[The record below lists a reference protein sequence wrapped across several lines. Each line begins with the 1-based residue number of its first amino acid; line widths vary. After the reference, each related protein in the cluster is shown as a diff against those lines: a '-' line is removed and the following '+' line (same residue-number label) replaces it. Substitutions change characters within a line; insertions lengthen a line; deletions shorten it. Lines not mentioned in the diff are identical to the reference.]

1 MRPGVEDGGGP
12 VKLSLNGEPL
22 ELADGATVRV
32 AVEAAGAEP
41 AARGIAVA
49 LDGEVVPRS
58 RWDETPLCE
67 GQRVEVL
74 EAVQGG

>member
-1 MRPGVEDGGGP
+1 MR
-12 VKLSLNGEPL
+12 LSLNGEPR
-22 ELADGATVRV
+22 ELADGATVRI

-41 AARGIAVA
+41 DARGIAVA

-58 RWDETPLCE
+58 RWDETPLRE
-67 GQRVEVL
+67 GQQVEVL